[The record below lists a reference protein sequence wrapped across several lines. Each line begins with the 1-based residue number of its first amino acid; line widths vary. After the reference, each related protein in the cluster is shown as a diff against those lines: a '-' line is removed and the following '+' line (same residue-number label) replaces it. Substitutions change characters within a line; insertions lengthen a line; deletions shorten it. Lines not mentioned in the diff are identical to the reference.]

1 MQKKKRDGG
10 WVGASRVNPLGLQIV
25 ELMYPDTLVMPAAIA
40 QMPKGTENE
49 GLYISWRLL
58 SMLPPLKRVPRSW
71 TVMWRVGLDR
81 SGEIEHAVSMCQR
94 IEMHKRG
101 ASDAESPSTTLQ

>member
-1 MQKKKRDGG
+1 MQKKKREGG

-25 ELMYPDTLVMPAAIA
+25 ELMYPDTLVMPSGIA
-40 QMPKGTENE
+40 QMPKGTANE

-58 SMLPPLKRVPRSW
+58 SMLPPLGAW
-71 TVMWRVGLDR
+71 MVMWRVGHDR
-81 SGEIEHAVSMCQR
+81 SKEIEHAVSMCQR

-101 ASDAESPSTTLQ
+101 ASGAASPSTMLQ